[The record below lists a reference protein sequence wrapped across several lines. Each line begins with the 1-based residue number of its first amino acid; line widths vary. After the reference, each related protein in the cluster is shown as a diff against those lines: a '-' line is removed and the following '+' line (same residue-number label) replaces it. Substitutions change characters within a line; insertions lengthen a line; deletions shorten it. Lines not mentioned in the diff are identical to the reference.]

1 VQDRQLGP
9 LQENDSN
16 DCPYAAGDLV
26 PDSGIYE
33 LCHQDKPADTLVFI
47 RGAVFSECVCCGSKA
62 RYRLL
67 RAAPYLMEDPDFRG
81 PRVM

>member
-1 VQDRQLGP
+1 MQDRQLGP
-9 LQENDSN
+9 LQENDPN

-81 PRVM
+81 PGVM